1 MLRGVLMFLV
11 RGALRT
17 TNHEIFISM
26 TEMAT
31 GQVHP
36 ISFMSLIRILQL
48 LPQSRITHIYVFFFL
63 SGCIMR
69 VCCVCGVLCV
79 CGGLCVCVLME
90 VGCAVMQISV
100 DICGSV

>member
-1 MLRGVLMFLV
+1 MFLV

-48 LPQSRITHIYVFFFL
+48 LPQCRITHIYFEWMHHA
-63 SGCIMR
+63 S
-69 VCCVCGVLCV
+69 VLCV
-79 CGGLCVCVLME
+79 RGAVCV
-90 VGCAVMQISV
+90 
-100 DICGSV
+100 GSHGSGMRCYAD